1 MKKLIT
7 VFAAVVLCLAANA
20 QNNISMSVSGVSLQT
35 AVEQL
40 KAHSGYEF
48 IFADNKVS
56 LEQKVSFKVENA
68 TVREALE
75 EMLAGT
81 DVVYSLHDGKVILS
95 QKISRGGGR

>member
-1 MKKLIT
+1 MKKLMT
-7 VFAAVVLCLAANA
+7 AFAAIVLCLAANA
-20 QNNISMSVSGVSLQT
+20 QNNISLSVSGVSLKA

-40 KAHSGYEF
+40 KAQSGYEF

-56 LEQKVSFKVENA
+56 LEQKISFKVDKA
-68 TVREALE
+68 TIKETLD